1 MKTIYKNGAVYTG
14 KLPLVEAFA
23 VEDGKFVFAGSSA
36 EADALAAAG
45 DKVVDL
51 GGKFVCSGF
60 NDSHMHLLNYGSSLL
75 KAQLAAHTES
85 LEDMLACLDTFQKEH
100 PRKDGAWLMGR
111 GWNQDYFTDVD
122 RMPNRYDLDR
132 VSTEVPICATRACGH
147 CLVVNSKALELLG
160 VTADTPQPEG
170 GEIGMEN
177 GEPDGRFFDNAMEP
191 VYDSIP
197 VPSKEE
203 IKDMIRSACKALN
216 SYGVT
221 SSQSDDYCVYRA
233 VPWQTVN
240 EAYKELERADSGSEV
255 TAAYT
260 MTESQITDQ
269 APTAVSVL
277 DVPEFSGEPYVVLNG
292 NEPDFT
298 DEEKTT
304 ESYEHYSDP
313 DSLGRCGV
321 AEANIGQ
328 DLMPTEKRGAIGQ
341 VKPTGWHTVKYDQVE
356 GKYLYNR
363 CHLIGYQLTGENA
376 NEKNLI
382 TGTRYLNVEGMLPFE
397 NMVADYVKETGNHVL
412 YRVTPIFTGDDLVA
426 DGVEMEALSME
437 DDGEGI
443 SFHIFAYN
451 NQPGISINYATGDST
466 LSESS
471 GTMTDQQE
479 YVMNTS
485 SMKFHLPSCSS
496 VSSIKDEN
504 KATYQGPREDLIAEG
519 YEPCGRCNP

>member
-1 MKTIYKNGAVYTG
+1 MKKPR
-14 KLPLVEAFA
+14 KQLLL
-23 VEDGKFVFAGSSA
+23 
-36 EADALAAAG
+36 LAALLVLILTGCEAQ
-45 DKVVDL
+45 DL
-51 GGKFVCSGF
+51 
-60 NDSHMHLLNYGSSLL
+60 L
-75 KAQLAAHTES
+75 
-85 LEDMLACLDTFQKEH
+85 
-100 PRKDGAWLMGR
+100 
-111 GWNQDYFTDVD
+111 
-122 RMPNRYDLDR
+122 
-132 VSTEVPICATRACGH
+132 ST
-147 CLVVNSKALELLG
+147 
-160 VTADTPQPEG
+160 
-170 GEIGMEN
+170 
-177 GEPDGRFFDNAMEP
+177 
-191 VYDSIP
+191 
-197 VPSKEE
+197 
-203 IKDMIRSACKALN
+203 
-216 SYGVT
+216 
-221 SSQSDDYCVYRA
+221 
-233 VPWQTVN
+233 
-240 EAYKELERADSGSEV
+240 ERADSGSEV

-376 NEKNLI
+376 N
-382 TGTRYLNVEGMLPFE
+382 
-397 NMVADYVKETGNHVL
+397 DVKETGNHVL